1 MATLITKNTQLQDL
15 INKTIEIHGTYR
27 EINGAK
33 RPGKFYPSGRASVGI
48 ENGPRLVLDYQ
59 DAGYRPKEELEQMRD
74 KKVRII
80 GTYIGMQTLWGDG
93 TQASIVAEVIENIQ
107 LIELLE
113 D

>member
-1 MATLITKNTQLQDL
+1 MAILITKDSKLQEL
-15 INKTIEIHGTYR
+15 LGEIIEIHGIYR

-33 RPGKFYPSGRASVGI
+33 RPGTFYPSGRASVGI

-59 DAGYRPKEELEQMRD
+59 DAGYRPKEELEKMRD
-74 KKVRII
+74 QKVRVI

-107 LIELLE
+107 SIELLE
-113 D
+113 E